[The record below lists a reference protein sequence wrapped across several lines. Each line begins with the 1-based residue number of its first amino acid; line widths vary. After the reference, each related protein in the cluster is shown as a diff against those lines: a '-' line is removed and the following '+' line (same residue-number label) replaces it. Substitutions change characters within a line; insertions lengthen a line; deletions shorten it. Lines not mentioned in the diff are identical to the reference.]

1 VRIPIGPG
9 AVYVERYG
17 FGDRAVV
24 LLHGFGTSSF
34 LWRNVAPAL
43 PLGRVT
49 AFAMD
54 LFGWGESD
62 RTLDADF
69 SVTAQAE
76 YVDRALT
83 VLRVAHADIVAVDL
97 GVAVGLALAARRASR
112 VRTLVLLNPVDP
124 EHLRGED
131 FSELTRLAARHLL
144 DASRA
149 MLGAKALLGPILE
162 RSVATPERMPMALI
176 GRYAAPFVGREG
188 VRHLMQL
195 ERAVNDD
202 SLESVEWEKIAAPT
216 LVVRG
221 EADAWVPPD
230 VAARLASRLVRGE
243 HRRLAD
249 AGRLI
254 PEDAPEALVEL
265 LRNWIEPDLTPGRDK
280 HPDARP

>member
-34 LWRNVAPAL
+34 LWRRVAPAL

-49 AFAMD
+49 VFAVD

-62 RTLDADF
+62 RALDADYG
-69 SVTAQAE
+69 VAAQAD
-76 YVDRALT
+76 YLDRALT
-83 VLRVAHADIVAVDL
+83 VLRVAHADIVAADM
-97 GVAVGLALAARRASR
+97 GVAVALALAARRASR
-112 VRTLVLLNPVDP
+112 IRTLVLMNPPDP
-124 EHLRGED
+124 SRLRGDD
-131 FSELTRLAARHLL
+131 FSELELLAARHLL
-144 DASRA
+144 DASRG

-162 RSVATPERMPMALI
+162 RSVAKAERMPPALI

-188 VRHLMQL
+188 VRHLLQV
-195 ERAVNDD
+195 ERAVNDR
-202 SLESVEWEKIAAPT
+202 SLEDVEWARITAPT

-221 EADAWVPPD
+221 EADAWVAPD

-254 PEDAPEALVEL
+254 PEDAPEALAEL
-265 LRNWIEPDLTPGRDK
+265 LRSWLEPGLTPGRDK
-280 HPDARP
+280 PTDARP